1 MISFMR
7 YRGGIDRIQLVITH
21 SGSGHRR
28 WNWNSSL
35 PLSCHNIT
43 TVWND
48 DTQHHDTRGRR
59 GIRSNGYCYQSNN
72 TDSGQ
77 HSRSSIISDWMNHSH
92 PSPTVSSVLFFND
105 QHIIFHSSS
114 QQQQQQRRSYFTEII
129 EPNSNS
135 SLIDIEEE
143 NDKEIEERQDHEE
156 QKPVMERPCSLILA
170 EEFISIP
177 PLGYDVASTSTTSSS
192 STSSTTSSHSSPH
205 STKKKFK
212 SWHRS
217 FSNIF
222 PNQHGIAY
230 TKWSVSDPTLYDPD
244 ISSMTTFDAA
254 LSTMKTDFRTLGTL
268 IPSPI
273 FIARGPVLSWMA
285 QFYLESLPLAGLI
298 MIDPLPFTT
307 ERAHE
312 LYQTQ
317 YDANK
322 GSNTS
327 STSTGSSTKGMIL
340 SKEYYDIIQDYNEH
354 WDHWTLKIEAGS
366 IPMLILSTKVSESMA
381 MDDDDNFTG
390 DFTGEDDNGELQF
403 SSSGGNVEPTD
414 VEDTFLWREYA
425 EQTAQRHSGGGGS
438 TPTTVSVIDI
448 DANNIKQ
455 CSAVI
460 NDWINDKV
468 L

>member
-1 MISFMR
+1 
-7 YRGGIDRIQLVITH
+7 
-21 SGSGHRR
+21 
-28 WNWNSSL
+28 
-35 PLSCHNIT
+35 
-43 TVWND
+43 
-48 DTQHHDTRGRR
+48 
-59 GIRSNGYCYQSNN
+59 
-72 TDSGQ
+72 
-77 HSRSSIISDWMNHSH
+77 
-92 PSPTVSSVLFFND
+92 
-105 QHIIFHSSS
+105 
-114 QQQQQQRRSYFTEII
+114 
-129 EPNSNS
+129 
-135 SLIDIEEE
+135 
-143 NDKEIEERQDHEE
+143 
-156 QKPVMERPCSLILA
+156 
-170 EEFISIP
+170 
-177 PLGYDVASTSTTSSS
+177 
-192 STSSTTSSHSSPH
+192 
-205 STKKKFK
+205 
-212 SWHRS
+212 
-217 FSNIF
+217 
-222 PNQHGIAY
+222 
-230 TKWSVSDPTLYDPD
+230 
-244 ISSMTTFDAA
+244 MTTFDTA

-322 GSNTS
+322 GSNNSTG
-327 STSTGSSTKGMIL
+327 STSTGSTTKGMIL